1 MKAVLAV
8 LVIVAS
14 AYSQRYTRPYGYG
27 QGGVGNV
34 GGGFGSGGP
43 IIFPDGNVVV
53 RPVRPGSFGTP
64 GGVAGG
70 FGRPVGA
77 GGGFGTPGGVAG
89 GFGTPGGVAAPVT
102 SGACNRQTLIHA
114 TRPGSE
120 YHFSWCF
127 DGNQKYEWQQ
137 AISYCTALG
146 PGWQGISIEDLSE
159 NEFAKQTIL
168 AHNLEYIW
176 TSGQKAGLNWIWAS
190 GRPFVGLDWSHTGLT
205 GAPQPDN
212 QEDNAEN
219 CLGILNNFYND
230 GVKWHDI
237 ACHHLKPIICEKVGG
252 AFG

>member
-14 AYSQRYTRPYGYG
+14 AYSQRYRPYGYG

-43 IIFPDGNVVV
+43 IIFPDSNVVV
-53 RPVRPGSFGTP
+53 RPGRPGTP
-64 GGVAGG
+64 GGIPGG

-77 GGGFGTPGGVAG
+77 GGGFGTGGVAG
-89 GFGTPGGVAAPVT
+89 GFGTPGGVGAPVA

-137 AISYCTALG
+137 AIDYCSALG
-146 PGWQGISIEDLSE
+146 PGWQGISIEDLGE
-159 NEFAKQTIL
+159 NEFVKQTIL

-176 TSGQKAGLNWIWAS
+176 TSGQKVGLNWIWAS
-190 GRPFVGLDWSHTGLT
+190 RRPFVGLEWSHTGFT
-205 GAPQPDN
+205 GVPQPDN

-219 CLGILNNFYND
+219 CLALLNNFYND

-237 ACHHLKPIICEKVGG
+237 ACHHLKPIICEKVGA